1 MSRAYDLVVTPLDI
15 GLLFVALMLI
25 SFTLGAT
32 VMWRLEGRDRRVPPL
47 WLVIVRH
54 ASQIALVAYLVI
66 SSDPPTG
73 VVTIDPFWWN
83 LLEAF
88 LVFATLAIIPLEIR
102 QQLRRNTT

>member
-1 MSRAYDLVVTPLDI
+1 MPLDI

-32 VMWRLEGRDRRVPPL
+32 VMWSLEGRDRRMPPL
-47 WLVIVRH
+47 WLVTVRH
-54 ASQIALVAYLVI
+54 VSQIAPRPYLVI

-73 VVTIDPFWWN
+73 VITIDPFWWN

-88 LVFATLAIIPLEIR
+88 MVVATLLIIPLEIR
-102 QQLRRNTT
+102 QRLRRNTA

>member
-1 MSRAYDLVVTPLDI
+1 MTLLDV
-15 GLLFVALMLI
+15 GLLFVALMLF

-32 VMWRLEGRDRRVPPL
+32 VMWSLQGRDRRMPPL

-54 ASQIALVAYLVI
+54 VSQIALVAYIVI
-66 SSDPPTG
+66 SNDPPTG

-88 LVFATLAIIPLEIR
+88 MVVATLAIIPVEIFQR
-102 QQLRRNTT
+102 LRRKAA

>member
-1 MSRAYDLVVTPLDI
+1 MTPLDI

-25 SFTLGAT
+25 SFTFGAT
-32 VMWRLEGRDRRVPPL
+32 VMWSLEGRDRRMPPL

-54 ASQIALVAYLVI
+54 VSQIALVAYLVI

-73 VVTIDPFWWN
+73 VITIDPLWWN

-88 LVFATLAIIPLEIR
+88 MVVATLVIIPLEIR
-102 QQLRRNTT
+102 QRLRRNAA

>member
-1 MSRAYDLVVTPLDI
+1 MTPLDI

-32 VMWRLEGRDRRVPPL
+32 VMWSLEGRDRRMPPL

-54 ASQIALVAYLVI
+54 ASQIALVAYIVVAT
-66 SSDPPTG
+66 DPPTG

-83 LLEAF
+83 LLKAF
-88 LVFATLAIIPLEIR
+88 MVVATLAIVPLEIR
-102 QQLRRNTT
+102 QRLRRNAA